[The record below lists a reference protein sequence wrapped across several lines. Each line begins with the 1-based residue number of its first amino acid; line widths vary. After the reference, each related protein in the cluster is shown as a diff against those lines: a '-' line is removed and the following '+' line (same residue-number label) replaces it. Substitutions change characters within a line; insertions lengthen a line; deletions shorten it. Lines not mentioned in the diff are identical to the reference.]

1 MYQSSECSK
10 FDNRITAIVP
20 VASYFSDFDS
30 MKKWIGLATT
40 IGLEII
46 LVRDFFS
53 QSEKLRFD
61 DVLRI
66 EIRND
71 HVQVID
77 VAFHSPGLS
86 RNSGMKHAF
95 TPWVTF
101 WDCDD
106 TPEPANIVEEVN
118 TMPQS
123 VDFLVGQFSVNG
135 TLTSTRTVYDIAFN
149 PGNWRIVYRRSKI
162 ADLSYAKASWGE
174 DQLFVIE
181 SRLFNSN
188 LIISPKKFYDYQ
200 VGHPSQI
207 TANKKN
213 ANSLFEVLK
222 RAVCIALKERA
233 QGQDTVPH
241 LMMLIR
247 MSITLLNQ
255 SVLQRKGTLVLFVT
269 KLNIHLFFKFHSRYL
284 IACYKVL
291 SRKTQN

>member
-1 MYQSSECSK
+1 MYQSSETSK

-20 VASYFSDFDS
+20 IASYFSDFDS

-40 IGLEII
+40 LGIKII

-66 EIRND
+66 EVRDD

-86 RNSGMKHAF
+86 RNSGMKLAL

-106 TPEPANIVEEVN
+106 APEPENIVEEVK

-123 VDFLVGQFSVNG
+123 VDFLVGQFSING
-135 TLTSTRTVYDIAFN
+135 TLTSTRSVYDIAFN
-149 PGNWRIVYRRSKI
+149 PGNWRIIYRRSKI

-222 RAVCIALKERA
+222 RALCVASKVKT
-233 QGQDTVPH
+233 QGEDTVPH

-247 MSITLLNQ
+247 MSITLLNI
-255 SVLQRKGTLVLFVT
+255 SLLQRKGTLVLFAT
-269 KLNIHLFFKFHSRYL
+269 KLNIHLLFKFQSRYL

-291 SRKTQN
+291 LRKTQD